1 MAGMETMEAESL
13 HTVYLSLGSNLGNRR
28 QNIRR
33 AIVMIGDLI
42 GSVDRQSTLLETEPW
57 GFSSDHKFLNACV
70 KVHTLLSP
78 REVLQQAHIIEHRL
92 GRVRKLP
99 DEPSADDH
107 DDSRNTISEDVHRAY
122 ADRPIDIDILLY
134 DDLIV
139 REPDLTIPHP
149 LMLERDF
156 VMIPLREIVDDEDV
170 LPIHPC

>member
-1 MAGMETMEAESL
+1 METMEAESL

-33 AIVMIGDLI
+33 AIAMIGDLI

-70 KVHTLLSP
+70 KVLTHLSP

-107 DDSRNTISEDVHRAY
+107 DDSRNTISEDVHRA
-122 ADRPIDIDILLY
+122 
-134 DDLIV
+134 
-139 REPDLTIPHP
+139 
-149 LMLERDF
+149 
-156 VMIPLREIVDDEDV
+156 
-170 LPIHPC
+170 